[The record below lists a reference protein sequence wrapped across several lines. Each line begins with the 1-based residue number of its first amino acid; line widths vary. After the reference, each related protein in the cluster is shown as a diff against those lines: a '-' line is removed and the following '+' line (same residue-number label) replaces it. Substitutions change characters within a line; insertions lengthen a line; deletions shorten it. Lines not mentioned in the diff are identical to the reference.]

1 MRSYLTY
8 LLHMQTL
15 SFSTVSAQL
24 HQTLNTSV
32 SESLDT
38 LDIVHTVVFPEGRTL
53 GVMVDY
59 NIIAT
64 DSSSTV
70 DINQKNFTI
79 EAIELNPFTD
89 AAE

>member
-1 MRSYLTY
+1 
-8 LLHMQTL
+8 MQTL
-15 SFSTVSAQL
+15 SFSIVSTRL

-32 SESLDT
+32 SDFLDT

-53 GVMVDY
+53 GVTVEY
-59 NIIAT
+59 SIATT

-79 EAIELNPFTD
+79 EEIELHPFTD
-89 AAE
+89 ATE